1 MAQFSSEAT
10 IAKGYR
16 DISDRQ
22 NQCGLKLLGEISLT
36 PGGVVLDMGCGS
48 GYLASVLA
56 EHVGPAGR
64 VIAVDPDAGR
74 VKVLHIIIMGSDQ
87 IYCIWILLT
96 FQPSQFV
103 SM

>member
-22 NQCGLKLLGEISLT
+22 NQCGLRLLGEISLT

-56 EHVGPAGR
+56 ETTLTLNLHFCTR
-64 VIAVDPDAGR
+64 VIFVPFHQVHAVFC
-74 VKVLHIIIMGSDQ
+74 L
-87 IYCIWILLT
+87 
-96 FQPSQFV
+96 
-103 SM
+103 